1 MQANRHRQVV
11 QARTSNGMCRK
22 AVWIGDCP
30 VVDGQWTV
38 SIWADIWQLVSE
50 RQSRAI
56 WCWKHTTQMW
66 LYVQEIFSV
75 VSKADI
81 KCRWSSPTYIKILW
95 LSFLKYEN
103 WISEGEKLPKVPHWS
118 KFRDTF
124 RPCVPF
130 RDDFIAGE
138 TGGQGSVV
146 RQWLECGV
154 NSTAITH
161 GHSHVRTRHLL
172 P

>member
-1 MQANRHRQVV
+1 MIGSAHLLLSDYPAQWSMQANRHRQVV

-66 LYVQEIFSV
+66 PYVQEIFSV

-81 KCRWSSPTYIKILW
+81 KCRWSPPTYIKILW
-95 LSFLKYEN
+95 WSFLKYEN
-103 WISEGEKLPKVPHWS
+103 WISQRLKNFPRSLTEANLQTPSGPVFLSETISLLEKL
-118 KFRDTF
+118 
-124 RPCVPF
+124 
-130 RDDFIAGE
+130 G
-138 TGGQGSVV
+138 V
-146 RQWLECGV
+146 RAQ
-154 NSTAITH
+154 
-161 GHSHVRTRHLL
+161 
-172 P
+172 